1 MRKHLIQFLLVAV
14 LLVFTSAAWA
24 QTTVHGQL
32 VDAETG
38 EPLVG
43 AAVMVEGTTQ
53 GSVTDIDGYFKQ
65 SVASNATLLFK
76 YIGYKDQ
83 KKKITQKGASVEL
96 GTIKMQPD
104 AVMLSDVTITS
115 SVAVARKTP
124 VAVSTVDPV
133 FIEEK
138 LGSQEFPEILKSTP
152 GIYTTKDGGGYGDAQ
167 TRIRGFKSENVAMMI
182 NGVPMNGMENQKVY
196 WSNWAGLADVTS
208 SMQVQRGLGASKVSS
223 PAVGG
228 SINVI
233 TKSTDAKK
241 GGFISYG
248 MGNDGY
254 NKILFSVSSGLSKDG
269 WAFTLLGGKTWGD
282 GYIQGTDFEGYNW
295 FASIAKRFND
305 NHQLSLTAFGAPQWH
320 NQRNNQNGLTIKE
333 WQRVQKYMGEKS
345 PYRYNPTFG
354 YRNGQAYNSSR
365 NSYHKPQISLNH
377 LWQIDR
383 KSSLST
389 ALYVS
394 IGRGNG
400 YSGSGDA
407 ANRSRWYGA
416 SNGLVNNDFRE
427 ADGTF
432 AYDEVEALNE
442 TSTTGS
448 KMIMGKSMNN
458 HMWYGL
464 LSTYTTK
471 FGENFDFYG
480 GIDLRYYKGLH
491 QNVIVDLFGG
501 DYFIDAEN
509 RGKILAE
516 NNPAAAD
523 PNFKNQKLG
532 VGDVYYRD
540 YDGFVMSEGAFA
552 QLEYN
557 RDKLSAF
564 VSGGLSNTGYWRYD
578 RMYYSKDKAK
588 SDTKNYLGGNI
599 KGGVNY
605 NLNEKNNVFI
615 NAGFITRAPMFDTSF
630 VNSQNSHARNED
642 AKNEKIMSFE
652 VGYGYRSGIFT
663 ANLNAYYTR
672 WMDKALYD
680 SGDFDYNVDG
690 QNIKDRYTLN
700 MTGANANHL
709 GVELDFAIRPL
720 RWLDINGMFSWGDWR
735 WNGNASGYYYNAA
748 GQLMT
753 DFKGGTLADM
763 SQASNYKAN
772 IKMDNV
778 YVGGSAQT
786 TAALGVNI
794 RPMKGLRISADWN
807 FFARNFAD
815 YDIDAGNAGFGDEIV
830 VVSPWE
836 IPSYSTFD
844 LSAGYS
850 FDFGKVRA
858 TLSGNVNNLFDQEY
872 IADARDGG
880 SHNWETATRV
890 LYGFGRTYS
899 VRLKFNF

>member
-196 WSNWAGLADVTS
+196 WSNWAGLSDVTR
-208 SMQVQRGLGASKVSS
+208 SMQVQRGLGAAKVSV

-228 SINVI
+228 SINIV
-233 TKSTDAKK
+233 TKSTEAKR
-241 GGFISYG
+241 GGFVSYG

-269 WAFTLLGGKTWGD
+269 WAFTLLGGKTWGE
-282 GYIQGTDFEGYNW
+282 GYSQGTDFEGYNW

-652 VGYGYRSGIFT
+652 VGYSYRSGIFT

>member
-1 MRKHLIQFLLVAV
+1 MSYKDDFESRSTLLNTYGNNALLLYALELRFEIADIFSVAGDALTDGGEDKKCDLIYIDQDTGIAV
-14 LLVFTSAAWA
+14 IAQGYMKQKVQEGDLAPENKASDLNTAAAWVFS
-24 QTTVHGQL
+24 Q
-32 VDAETG
+32 
-38 EPLVG
+38 EP
-43 AAVMVEGTTQ
+43 E
-53 GSVTDIDGYFKQ
+53 SVPERIRDQ
-65 SVASNATLLFK
+65 VRELQNA
-76 YIGYKDQ
+76 IKDD
-83 KKKITQKGASVEL
+83 L
-96 GTIKMQPD
+96 
-104 AVMLSDVTITS
+104 
-115 SVAVARKTP
+115 
-124 VAVSTVDPV
+124 VSTVY
-133 FIEEK
+133 F
-138 LGSQEFPEILKSTP
+138 
-152 GIYTTKDGGGYGDAQ
+152 
-167 TRIRGFKSENVAMMI
+167 
-182 NGVPMNGMENQKVY
+182 
-196 WSNWAGLADVTS
+196 W
-208 SMQVQRGLGASKVSS
+208 
-223 PAVGG
+223 
-228 SINVI
+228 
-233 TKSTDAKK
+233 
-241 GGFISYG
+241 
-248 MGNDGY
+248 
-254 NKILFSVSSGLSKDG
+254 
-269 WAFTLLGGKTWGD
+269 
-282 GYIQGTDFEGYNW
+282 
-295 FASIAKRFND
+295 
-305 NHQLSLTAFGAPQWH
+305 
-320 NQRNNQNGLTIKE
+320 
-333 WQRVQKYMGEKS
+333 
-345 PYRYNPTFG
+345 
-354 YRNGQAYNSSR
+354 
-365 NSYHKPQISLNH
+365 
-377 LWQIDR
+377 
-383 KSSLST
+383 
-389 ALYVS
+389 YV
-394 IGRGNG
+394 
-400 YSGSGDA
+400 
-407 ANRSRWYGA
+407 
-416 SNGLVNNDFRE
+416 
-427 ADGTF
+427 
-432 AYDEVEALNE
+432 
-442 TSTTGS
+442 
-448 KMIMGKSMNN
+448 
-458 HMWYGL
+458 H
-464 LSTYTTK
+464 
-471 FGENFDFYG
+471 
-480 GIDLRYYKGLH
+480 
-491 QNVIVDLFGG
+491 
-501 DYFIDAEN
+501 
-509 RGKILAE
+509 
-516 NNPAAAD
+516 
-523 PNFKNQKLG
+523 
-532 VGDVYYRD
+532 
-540 YDGFVMSEGAFA
+540 
-552 QLEYN
+552 
-557 RDKLSAF
+557 
-564 VSGGLSNTGYWRYD
+564 
-578 RMYYSKDKAK
+578 
-588 SDTKNYLGGNI
+588 
-599 KGGVNY
+599 